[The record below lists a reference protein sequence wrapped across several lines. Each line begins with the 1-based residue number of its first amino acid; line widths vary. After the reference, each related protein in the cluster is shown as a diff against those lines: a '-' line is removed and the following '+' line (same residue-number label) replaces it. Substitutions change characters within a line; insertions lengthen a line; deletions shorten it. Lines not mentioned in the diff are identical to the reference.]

1 MSTHISDISDLP
13 SEEEPLGKSTGFG
26 PLMKNRQFMSLWIAQ
41 IFSQFADRAV
51 FVLFVAILT
60 EQQAHN
66 IVLAETGAAQ
76 MTSWLYVAFTI
87 PAVLLSP
94 IAGVY
99 VDRWSHRSVLV
110 LSNLFRAFCVALVVL
125 PQVSKSVLVDFSLA
139 FLISVGCQFFGP
151 AETSSIPRLVR
162 KQELYAANSLFFTT
176 MMIALGFGFAIGEP
190 IITHIGLTH
199 APWVISG
206 FFVIASGLLLGIEDN
221 NCKKDEVRE
230 PWWEEMKFGLSYI
243 WNNKLVLR
251 AIFKITILFSTI
263 ITLNIIAVGLAQQVL
278 RIPPFQ
284 FGYIVAAAGLGM
296 GIGNFWLAH
305 RGQGSRPNV
314 VVYTGFTG
322 LGLFMSLLG
331 CLGVVQKI
339 ATYLHATNFS
349 WLGWWMIVPLTLSAL
364 TGLCCALVAVPTQA
378 VLQSAVPEDM
388 RGKVFGAQTTAMSAA
403 STIPVV
409 LAGWLIDNLPGG
421 VSSTLLLI
429 GLPTVIASGYHL
441 ARTLRPPPSSRA
453 DLIEQINPSIKSD

>member
-1 MSTHISDISDLP
+1 
-13 SEEEPLGKSTGFG
+13 
-26 PLMKNRQFMSLWIAQ
+26 MKNRQFMNLWIAQ

-60 EQQAHN
+60 EQQQNNA
-66 IVLAETGAAQ
+66 VLAESGAAQ
-76 MTSWLYVAFTI
+76 LTSWLYVAFTI

-110 LSNLFRAFCVALVVL
+110 LSNLFRAMCVALVVL
-125 PQVSKSVLVDFSLA
+125 PQVSKSVVVDFALA

-162 KQELYAANSLFFTT
+162 KEQLYAANSLFFTT

-190 IITHIGLTH
+190 IITHIGITH

-206 FFVIASGLLLGIEDN
+206 FFGIASLLLLGIKDN
-221 NCKKDEVRE
+221 NRNKNVARE

-243 WNNKLVLR
+243 CKNKQIFR
-251 AIFKITILFSTI
+251 AILKITILFSTI
-263 ITLNIIAVGLAQQVL
+263 ITLNIIAVGLTQQVL

-305 RGQGSRPNV
+305 RGQGARPHV

-331 CLGVVQKI
+331 SLGFVQKLL
-339 ATYLHATNFS
+339 AYMAHLSFS
-349 WLGWWMIVPLTLSAL
+349 WQGWMMLVPLTLSAL
-364 TGLCCALVAVPTQA
+364 TGLSCALVAVPTQA
-378 VLQSAVPEDM
+378 ALQAMVPEDM

-409 LAGWLIDNLPGG
+409 LAGLLIDNLPGG
-421 VSSTLLLI
+421 VSTTLLLI
-429 GLPTVIASGYHL
+429 GVPTVGFSAYHL
-441 ARTLRPPPSSRA
+441 SRA
-453 DLIEQINPSIKSD
+453 LRFSEKIPKIIESDDDAPLIANDSVPPQIGSDVQPGADS